1 MDSIEVKA
9 SAIDTRHLSETMQK
23 ITKPMYGS
31 GGEGHGDNPVYGV
44 PSLSDN
50 EAFIDFKEPLNWS
63 AVLGRQRYDSGV
75 GFDALD
81 YLFDY
86 LKKIIVFEKYV
97 FSEELFGD
105 LYLNNGRTDYKM
117 EKLSDLVN
125 KVSSYSLG
133 HECSNDLMEFLYKPL
148 YKIREDYVFV
158 KHFLSLDSVDI
169 SDDALERTE
178 SLFGFYWLD
187 VLPAGEGSIKR
198 KLVYNPPENESDE
211 PYFKIEKPV
220 DVLLCFPVDGNHNY
234 LSIDLSVLQSYLGE
248 DDITTFVNR
257 NLIKIV
263 NGNNNN
269 KVSLTSN
276 GSFVRRTIF
285 NRKKDKISDL
295 LVPREFLRPESPIK
309 IGELIGSDSIK

>member
-1 MDSIEVKA
+1 MSLIEV
-9 SAIDTRHLSETMQK
+9 DT
-23 ITKPMYGS
+23 
-31 GGEGHGDNPVYGV
+31 YGV
-44 PSLSDN
+44 LSLSD
-50 EAFIDFKEPLNWS
+50 ETPIDFKEPLNWG
-63 AVLGRQRYDSGV
+63 AVLGDRKYNPYE

-81 YLFDY
+81 YLFGH
-86 LKKIIVFEKYV
+86 LRKIKVFEKYV

-105 LYLNNGRTDYKM
+105 LYSDDGRVDHKM
-117 EKLSDLVN
+117 EKFSDLVN

-133 HECSNDLMEFLYKPL
+133 QDCSNDLMKFLYMPL

-220 DVLLCFPVDGNHNY
+220 DVLLCLPVDVNHNY
-234 LSIDLSVLQSYLGE
+234 LSIDLSVLQSYLDE